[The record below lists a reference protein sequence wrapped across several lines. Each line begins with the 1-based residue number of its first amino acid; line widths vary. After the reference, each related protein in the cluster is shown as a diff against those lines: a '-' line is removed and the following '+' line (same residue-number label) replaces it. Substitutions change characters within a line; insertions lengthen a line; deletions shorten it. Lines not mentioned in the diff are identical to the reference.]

1 MEKNLLDV
9 LKSRIDTK
17 VGTITALDFAVKAFK
32 SANSESKAPFSLD
45 GNRLIIITNFANISC
60 ELINPAD
67 DVKDSSNAQ
76 AIFKTITA
84 STEKMYE
91 TLPSD
96 ALVINNS
103 KTLLLKNA
111 QVVPF
116 ACPQQTLNYE
126 VLAIFT
132 DQIVGVTIG
141 NFKRNSN

>member
-17 VGTITALDFAVKAFK
+17 VGTITALDLAVKAFK
-32 SANSESKAPFSLD
+32 SANSESKVPFSLD

-60 ELINPAD
+60 ELITLND
-67 DVKDSSNAQ
+67 DEKELSNAQ
-76 AIFKTITA
+76 TIFKTITA

-91 TLPSD
+91 TLPPD
-96 ALVINNS
+96 TLVINNS

>member
-9 LKSRIDTK
+9 LKNRIDTK
-17 VGTITALDFAVKAFK
+17 VGTITALDLAVKAFK
-32 SANSESKAPFSLD
+32 SANPESKVPFSLD

-60 ELINPAD
+60 ELVTLND
-67 DVKDSSNAQ
+67 DEKELSNAQ
-76 AIFKTITA
+76 TIFKTITA

-91 TLPSD
+91 TLPPD

>member
-9 LKSRIDTK
+9 LKNRIDTK
-17 VGTITALDFAVKAFK
+17 VGTITALDLAVKAFK
-32 SANSESKAPFSLD
+32 SANSESKVPFSLD

-67 DVKDSSNAQ
+67 DVKDSSTSQ
-76 AIFKTITA
+76 TIFKTAMT
-84 STEKMYE
+84 STDEIYE
-91 TLPSD
+91 TLSPD
-96 ALVINNS
+96 TIVINNS
-103 KTLLLKNA
+103 KTLLLKKA
-111 QVVPF
+111 QVIPF